1 VHSRLYA
8 RTGTAAPEL
17 RLRREARMRD
27 LLPAD
32 APDRLEA
39 SGVLAAD
46 GRFYVVCDNLPAV
59 AVIDRDLDRVDGN
72 SMIRIPHGGRGYE
85 DLARDPVTGHRYLLI
100 EAQRRADA
108 YMARVEEYDERW
120 RLVADSWLGAALPS
134 SNKGIEGL
142 ECVRRDGTT
151 YLLGVCEGNRNRDGR
166 AGQRPGGGRILVFRR
181 GAHNW
186 QHDATIDLPETLEF
200 ADYSGMS
207 IVDGRIAVI
216 SQESSALWSGALA
229 PGAWAVTGPGRTYL
243 FPRDA
248 HGNITYCTPE
258 GVCWLGSDEVVVVS
272 DRAKEQSQARRCQDK
287 DQSLHIFAIPGDAG

>member
-1 VHSRLYA
+1 MNA
-8 RTGTAAPEL
+8 RSGTATPEL
-17 RLRREARMRD
+17 RLRREARMGD

-59 AVIDRDLDRVDGN
+59 AMIDRDLDRVDGN
-72 SMIRIPHGGRGYE
+72 SLIRTPHGGQGYE
-85 DLARDPVTGHRYLLI
+85 DIARDPVTGHLYLLI
-100 EAQRRADA
+100 EAMRRGDT

-120 RLVADSWLGAALPS
+120 RLVADGWLEAPLPS

-142 ECVRRDGTT
+142 ECVWRDGTT

-166 AGQRPGGGRILVFRR
+166 AGRRPGGGRLLVFRR
-181 GAHNW
+181 GARNW
-186 QHDATIDLPETLEF
+186 QHDATVELPESLEF

-207 IVDGRIAVI
+207 IAGERIAVI

-229 PGAWAVTGPGRTYL
+229 HRAWAVTGPGRTYL

-248 HGNITYCTPE
+248 NGNITYCTPE
-258 GVCWLGSDEVVVVS
+258 GVCWLGPDEVVVVS
-272 DRAKEQSQARRCQDK
+272 DRAKERSQARRCQDK
-287 DQSLHIFAIPGDAG
+287 DQSLHIFAIPGDGG